1 LLYSFAKL
9 FILRHSDIH
18 PIFPPFYHA
27 GLVNFQAEV
36 VTLAEQACEDIA
48 GPFATM
54 VSVLNINNNFITSEP
69 TVDGED

>member
-1 LLYSFAKL
+1 
-9 FILRHSDIH
+9 
-18 PIFPPFYHA
+18 
-27 GLVNFQAEV
+27 